1 LIRFRLAA
9 PRRRGDTLWDAVG
22 AAWAPASSPS
32 AVNLHQYTRAPDF
45 RAGYSEVRIVS
56 VEGFRFSP
64 WEVEAVERERRP

>member
-1 LIRFRLAA
+1 MTNTEALALE
-9 PRRRGDTLWDAVG
+9 PGDRIQLRPQPT
-22 AAWAPASSPS
+22 WATNPPGRTR
-32 AVNLHQYTRAPDF
+32 YTVAKVYF